1 MSIIDKIRSIFSGKK
16 EMVNDQE
23 GEVALKD
30 DEKISVWKFPRIDVN
45 QTARNMKLEM
55 KAQHNANLGLPTL
68 DSLDFDVV
76 EQEIVTHMKSVQ
88 DDANSQCNG
97 KMKGYRD
104 TLDGLDFDAR
114 LGEMDNIINTTGKEF
129 FQNEFDNNVGYLNE
143 CRSELN
149 TRKGDLSEFKK
160 DNELKREAHPY
171 TKPQEIL
178 SAGIIVVLFLIES
191 FANTSF
197 LAKGNELG
205 WVGAFS
211 VAIGISFIN
220 LGVAYLC
227 GRLTANIVH
236 IHWSRKIFGVVCAG
250 FFVVF
255 AIGFNLMV
263 AHYREATGTAFDEGA
278 RIAISTMRE
287 DPLGLKDFQSWIL
300 FFMGGLFAIISF
312 IDGVLWGDPYPGYG
326 KRARLVKEK
335 EEEYREIYGAHKN
348 NLYNKYKDAIANLHK
363 GRHEIMGYV
372 KRFKQ
377 VRNFH
382 KHFIQDFEEHLKH
395 IQDAGNLLLQ
405 KYRTTNATRR
415 GGQAPAR
422 FKDKW
427 EIQDDIQKSARKF
440 PDSPSDDDVSE
451 AVKKAEKKLKY
462 GQEEIGG
469 AYNEFCNS
477 LEDKYGLDS
486 LSGPLGTPVIEYEK

>member
-1 MSIIDKIRSIFSGKK
+1 MSFIGKIRSIFSGKK
-16 EMVNDQE
+16 EMVYDE
-23 GEVALKD
+23 EEEVALKD

-55 KAQHNANLGLPTL
+55 KAQHNANLGQPTL

-160 DNELKREAHPY
+160 DNELKREAHPH
-171 TKPQEIL
+171 TKSQKVL
-178 SAGIIVVLFLIES
+178 SAGIIAVLFLIET
-191 FANTSF
+191 FGNASF

-205 WVGAFS
+205 WLGAYFE
-211 VAIGISFIN
+211 AIGISFIN
-220 LGVAYLC
+220 LGIAYLC
-227 GRLTANIVH
+227 GRLAINIVH
-236 IHWSRKIFGVVCAG
+236 IRWGRKFFGVVCAG

-255 AIGFNLMV
+255 AICFNLMV
-263 AHYREATGTAFDEGA
+263 AHYREATGTVLDEGA
-278 RIAISTMRE
+278 QLAMSAFSE
-287 DPLGLKDFQSWIL
+287 NPLGLKDFQSWIL

-312 IDGVLWGDPYPGYG
+312 IDGVLWDDPYPGYG
-326 KRARLVKEK
+326 KRAGLVKEK
-335 EEEYREIYGAHKN
+335 EEEYTEIYGAQKN
-348 NLYNKYKDAIANLHK
+348 NLYNKYRDAIANLHK
-363 GRHEIMGYV
+363 GRREIMGYV

-382 KHFIQDFEEHLKH
+382 KHFIQDFEEHLEH

-440 PDSPSDDDVSE
+440 PDSPSDYDVSD
-451 AVKKAEKKLKY
+451 AVKKAEEKLEY
-462 GQEEIGG
+462 GQEKIRG
-469 AYNEFCNS
+469 AYTEFCNS
-477 LEDKYGLDS
+477 LEDRYGLDS
-486 LSGPLGTPVIEYEK
+486 LSGTLGASVVEYEK

>member
-1 MSIIDKIRSIFSGKK
+1 MSILDKIRSVFSREKK
-16 EMVNDQE
+16 TMNDQE
-23 GEVALKD
+23 EEVALKD
-30 DEKISVWKFPRIDVN
+30 DEKTSVWKFPKIDVDK
-45 QTARNMKLEM
+45 TARNMKLEM
-55 KAQHNANLGLPTL
+55 KANHNANLGQPPL
-68 DSLDFDVV
+68 DSLNFDVV

-114 LGEMDNIINTTGKEF
+114 LGEMDNIINTTGKAF
-129 FQNEFDNNVGYLNE
+129 FQNEFDNRVGDLDE
-143 CRSELN
+143 CRDELK
-149 TRKGDLSEFKK
+149 RKKDDLSKFKENNK
-160 DNELKREAHPY
+160 LEREAHPH
-171 TKPQEIL
+171 TKPQKVL
-178 SAGIIVVLFLIES
+178 SAGIIAVLFLIET
-191 FANTSF
+191 FGNASF

-205 WVGAFS
+205 WLGAYFE
-211 VAIGISFIN
+211 AIGISFIN
-220 LGVAYLC
+220 LGIAYLC
-227 GRLTANIVH
+227 GRLATNIVH
-236 IHWSRKIFGVVCAG
+236 IHWGGKIFGVVCAG
-250 FFVVF
+250 LFVVF
-255 AIGFNLMV
+255 AICFNLMV
-263 AHYREATGTAFDEGA
+263 AHYREATGTVLDEGA
-278 RIAISTMRE
+278 RIAMTAFSE
-287 DPLGLKDFQSWIL
+287 NPLGLKDFQSWIL

-312 IDGVLWGDPYPGYG
+312 IDGVLWDDPYPGYG
-326 KRARLVKEK
+326 KRVGLVKEK
-335 EEEYREIYGAHKN
+335 EEEYREIYGAQKN

-382 KHFIQDFEEHLKH
+382 EHFIQDFEEHLEH
-395 IQDAGNLLLQ
+395 IQDAENLLLQ

-422 FKDKW
+422 FNDKW

-451 AVKKAEKKLKY
+451 AKKKAEEKLKY
-462 GQEEIGG
+462 GQKEIGE

-486 LSGPLGTPVIEYEK
+486 LSGTLGAPIIEYEK